1 MGERKKVYMTL
12 TNPEQVYVPVEKGE
26 DEFDYLYYQFKN
38 GNGELYEL
46 RFWQKNLFEVT
57 LPSGEVIHATL
68 EVEKFEGNPFP
79 KYENGALWD
88 WMKTVLKIHATG
100 IVPVIKRYRY
110 VKHLQKQ

>member
-46 RFWQKNLFEVT
+46 RFWAKFAELFEIK
-57 LPSGEVIHATL
+57 LPSGEMIRSTTKI
-68 EVEKFEGNPFP
+68 ENDENNPFL
-79 KYENGALWD
+79 KYENGELWNWIKQLLMMFD
-88 WMKTVLKIHATG
+88 TG
-100 IVPVIKRYRY
+100 LLRPVVKRFRY
-110 VKHLQKQ
+110 VK